1 MVADHGD
8 EMDDF
13 DVDEFLAQPLVA
25 RVATNGPT
33 VRPVWFLWEDGAFWW
48 LTGSWSRLGEQLRT
62 DPAVALVID
71 TCDLATGDV
80 RQVQAW
86 GHAEVVPFDADRAWR
101 KLRRYLGDD
110 PSQWDQDRFD
120 VRRTGM
126 GGADETAFIRL
137 VPTRLAAR
145 DLSFAPAPGS
155 L

>member
-1 MVADHGD
+1 
-8 EMDDF
+8 MDDF

-33 VRPVWFLWEDGAFWW
+33 VRPVWFLWEDGSFWW
-48 LTGSWSRLGEQLRT
+48 LTGSWSRLAEHLRK

-71 TCDLATGDV
+71 TCDLATGTV

-86 GHAEVVPFDADRAWR
+86 GEAEVVSFDADRARR

-110 PSQWDQDRFD
+110 PTQWDQDRFGL
-120 VRRTGM
+120 TGS
-126 GGADETAFIRL
+126 GVAGSDQTAFIRL
-137 VPTRLAAR
+137 APTRLATR

>member
-1 MVADHGD
+1 
-8 EMDDF
+8 MDDF
-13 DVDEFLAQPLVA
+13 DVDEYLAQPLVA

-48 LTGSWSRLGEQLRT
+48 LTDLWSRLAEHLRN
-62 DPAVALVID
+62 DPAVAVVVD
-71 TCDLATGDV
+71 TCDLVTGTV

-86 GHAEVVPFDADRAWR
+86 GDAEVVSFDADRARR

-110 PSQWDQDRFD
+110 PSQWDQDRFG
-120 VRRTGM
+120 VTGT
-126 GGADETAFIRL
+126 GVAGSEQTAFIRL

-145 DLSFAPAPGS
+145 DLSFTPARDS